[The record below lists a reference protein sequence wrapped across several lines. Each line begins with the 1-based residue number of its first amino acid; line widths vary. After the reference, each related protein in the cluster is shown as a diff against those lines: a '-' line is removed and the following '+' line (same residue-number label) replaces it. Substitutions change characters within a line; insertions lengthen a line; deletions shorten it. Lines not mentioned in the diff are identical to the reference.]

1 MAGTAVEESKEDF
14 KVLGYLPEVQ
24 SGEHLSGDSAA
35 IAKKPR
41 GTYSPEM
48 ENALR
53 VIPPKPYTDILV
65 QHYIRE
71 TNSQYYCLYPPTFLS
86 DYSAWW
92 SGKTS
97 GQPLTAEFTCL
108 LIRTCACATLFL
120 DPGVKQK
127 LEMELG
133 ESVESLSE
141 RYHHAAKQLSS
152 TIPPGKGGLTQVQ
165 QLFLTASWY
174 KAEALFVESW
184 HALSSAIHEAQ
195 ELGMHKSI
203 SKVGL
208 PEFDREMRRRLWCI
222 LYSWDWQMSLMLSR
236 PFIINSTYCSFE
248 MPNVRLESDHIE
260 ADVPS
265 PIVHIALQCQLGQ
278 ALSKIPG
285 VMGGTMT
292 PAIAVTVQQ
301 ETENWLA
308 LFPPAYRL
316 VNPDTQWDH
325 DYKYVEVQRKQLHTI
340 AYMVMLMPL
349 KPCLTSD
356 VQQDST
362 SIEKSLQ
369 PTAIDI
375 ALKLI
380 KAAHQL
386 LDCMLPINAKFHFA
400 PFTMFDTAASL
411 CSAVIH
417 DHGRCLP
424 QRDEAIGAIGVTLGT
439 LEQISQS
446 TKTAA
451 ICYSVLSKIVDK
463 LSLTQEE
470 ELILRSKSSDSPL
483 RGVKTPSDSQLTL
496 DAVPSID
503 FGINNNL
510 QPLGAHN
517 PEMYV
522 STMSDYSSL
531 EPLAPPSSD
540 LQDLFSMDL
549 GELGQIWD
557 LENLGLDFPQ
567 ALAA

>member
-1 MAGTAVEESKEDF
+1 MTGTAVEDSKEDF
-14 KVLGYLPEVQ
+14 KVLGYLPQVQ
-24 SGEHLSGDSAA
+24 SGEHMSGDSAA
-35 IAKKPR
+35 ISKKPR

-71 TNSQYYCLYPPTFLS
+71 TNSQYYCLYPPMFLR

-97 GQPLTAEFTCL
+97 GQQLTAEFTCL
-108 LIRTCACATLFL
+108 LIRTCACAALFL
-120 DPGVKQK
+120 DPGLKQK

-165 QLFLTASWY
+165 QLFLTAAWY
-174 KAEALFVESW
+174 KAEGMFVESW
-184 HALSSAIHEAQ
+184 HVLSSAIHEAQ
-195 ELGMHKSI
+195 ELGMHKSL

-208 PEFDREMRRRLWCI
+208 PEFDMEMRRRLWCI

-236 PFIINSTYCSFE
+236 PFIINNNYCSFE
-248 MPNVRLESDHIE
+248 MPNVRLESDHIA

-292 PAIAVTVQQ
+292 PAIAITVQQ
-301 ETENWLA
+301 ETEKWLA
-308 LFPPAYRL
+308 SFPPAYRL
-316 VNPDTQWDH
+316 VNPDIQWDH
-325 DYKYVEVQRKQLHTI
+325 DYNYVEVQRKQLHTI
-340 AYMVMLMPL
+340 AYLVMLMPL
-349 KPCLTSD
+349 KQCLTRD
-356 VQQDST
+356 VHQDSS

-375 ALKLI
+375 ALKLV

-386 LDCMLPINAKFHFA
+386 LECMLPLHAKFHFA
-400 PFTMFDTAASL
+400 PFAMFDTAASL
-411 CSAVIH
+411 CSAIIH
-417 DHGRCLP
+417 DHGRRLP
-424 QRDEAIGAIGVTLGT
+424 QRDEVIEAISVTLRT
-439 LEQISQS
+439 LEQITHD

-451 ICYSVLSKIVDK
+451 ICYSVLSKLVNR
-463 LSLTQEE
+463 LSLTPEE
-470 ELILRSKSSDSPL
+470 ELILRSKSSDNPPT
-483 RGVKTPSDSQLTL
+483 GVKKPSDSQLTL

-510 QPLGAHN
+510 QPLDAHS
-517 PEMYV
+517 PEMYA
-522 STMSDYSSL
+522 STMSGYSSL

-540 LQDLFSMDL
+540 LQELFNMDL

-557 LENLGLDFPQ
+557 LENLGLVFPQ
-567 ALAA
+567 A

>member
-1 MAGTAVEESKEDF
+1 MTSPMAGAAVEDGKEDF

-24 SGEHLSGDSAA
+24 SGEHMSGDSAA

-53 VIPPKPYTDILV
+53 IIPPKPYTDILV

-71 TNSQYYCLYPPTFLS
+71 TNSQYYCLYPPVFLR
-86 DYSAWW
+86 DYSTWW
-92 SGKTS
+92 SGKAS
-97 GQPLTAEFTCL
+97 GQPLTSEFTCL
-108 LIRTCACATLFL
+108 LIRTCACSALFL
-120 DPGVKQK
+120 DDEAKQK
-127 LEMELG
+127 LETELG
-133 ESVESLSE
+133 ENVESLSE
-141 RYHHAAKQLSS
+141 RYHLAAKQLSS

-165 QLFLTASWY
+165 QLFLTAAWY
-174 KAEALFVESW
+174 KAEAMFVESW

-195 ELGMHKSI
+195 ELGLHKSL

-208 PEFDREMRRRLWCI
+208 SEFDREMRRRLWCI
-222 LYSWDWQMSLMLSR
+222 LYSWDC
-236 PFIINSTYCSFE
+236 TYCSFE
-248 MPNVRLESDHIE
+248 MPNVSLESDHIE

-265 PIVHIALQCQLGQ
+265 PIVHMALQCQLGQ
-278 ALSKIPG
+278 ALSKLPG

-301 ETENWLA
+301 ETEKWLA
-308 LFPPAYRL
+308 SFPPAYRL
-316 VNPDTQWDH
+316 VDPDMQWDH

-349 KPCLTSD
+349 KQCLTRD
-356 VQQDST
+356 VHQDSS

-386 LDCMLPINAKFHFA
+386 LDSMLPLNAKFHFA

-411 CSAVIH
+411 CSAIIH

-424 QRDEAIGAIGVTLGT
+424 QRDEVIEAISVTLGT
-439 LEQISQS
+439 LEQISHS

-451 ICYSVLSKIVDK
+451 ICYSVLSKLVNK
-463 LSLTQEE
+463 VSLAPEE
-470 ELILRSKSSDSPL
+470 ESILRSKSSDSPVTEL
-483 RGVKTPSDSQLTL
+483 KTPSSD
-496 DAVPSID
+496 VPVID
-503 FGINNNL
+503 FGLNNNL
-510 QPLGAHN
+510 RPLDAHN

-522 STMSDYSSL
+522 STMSGYSSL
-531 EPLAPPSSD
+531 EPLAPASLD
-540 LQDLFSMDL
+540 LQELFNVDLA
-549 GELGQIWD
+549 ELGQIWD
-557 LENLGLDFPQ
+557 LENLGLDFSQ
-567 ALAA
+567 ALTA

>member
-1 MAGTAVEESKEDF
+1 
-14 KVLGYLPEVQ
+14 
-24 SGEHLSGDSAA
+24 
-35 IAKKPR
+35 
-41 GTYSPEM
+41 
-48 ENALR
+48 
-53 VIPPKPYTDILV
+53 
-65 QHYIRE
+65 
-71 TNSQYYCLYPPTFLS
+71 
-86 DYSAWW
+86 
-92 SGKTS
+92 
-97 GQPLTAEFTCL
+97 
-108 LIRTCACATLFL
+108 
-120 DPGVKQK
+120 
-127 LEMELG
+127 
-133 ESVESLSE
+133 
-141 RYHHAAKQLSS
+141 
-152 TIPPGKGGLTQVQ
+152 
-165 QLFLTASWY
+165 
-174 KAEALFVESW
+174 
-184 HALSSAIHEAQ
+184 
-195 ELGMHKSI
+195 
-203 SKVGL
+203 
-208 PEFDREMRRRLWCI
+208 
-222 LYSWDWQMSLMLSR
+222 MLSR

-285 VMGGTMT
+285 VMGGIMT

-301 ETENWLA
+301 ETEKWLA
-308 LFPPAYRL
+308 SFPPAYRL

-349 KPCLTSD
+349 KPCLTRD

-386 LDCMLPINAKFHFA
+386 LDCMFPLNAKFHFA

-411 CSAVIH
+411 CSAIIH

-424 QRDEAIGAIGVTLGT
+424 QRDGIIQAIGVTLGT
-439 LEQISQS
+439 LEQSSHS

-451 ICYSVLSKIVDK
+451 ICYSVLSKLVDK
-463 LSLTQEE
+463 LSLTPEE

-510 QPLGAHN
+510 QPLGAN
-517 PEMYV
+517 NSEMFV
-522 STMSDYSSL
+522 PTMPGYSSL
-531 EPLAPPSSD
+531 EPLAPPSSG
-540 LQDLFSMDL
+540 LQELFNVDL

-567 ALAA
+567 ALTA

>member
-1 MAGTAVEESKEDF
+1 MTGTAVEDSKEDF

-24 SGEHLSGDSAA
+24 SGEHMSGDSAA
-35 IAKKPR
+35 ISEKPR

-53 VIPPKPYTDILV
+53 VILPKPYT
-65 QHYIRE
+65 
-71 TNSQYYCLYPPTFLS
+71 
-86 DYSAWW
+86 A
-92 SGKTS
+92 
-97 GQPLTAEFTCL
+97 
-108 LIRTCACATLFL
+108 LFL
-120 DPGVKQK
+120 GPGVKQK
-127 LEMELG
+127 LEIELG

-165 QLFLTASWY
+165 QLFLTAAWY
-174 KAEALFVESW
+174 KADGMFVESW

-195 ELGMHKSI
+195 ELGMHKSL

-208 PEFDREMRRRLWCI
+208 PEFDMEMRRRLWCI

-236 PFIINSTYCSFE
+236 PFIINSNYCSFE
-248 MPNVRLESDHIE
+248 MPNVRLEGDHNE

-292 PAIAVTVQQ
+292 PAIAITVQQ
-301 ETENWLA
+301 ETEKWLA
-308 LFPPAYRL
+308 SFPPAYRL
-316 VNPDTQWDH
+316 VNPDMQWDH
-325 DYKYVEVQRKQLHTI
+325 DYKYVEVQRKQLHAI
-340 AYMVMLMPL
+340 AYLVMLMPL
-349 KPCLTSD
+349 KQCLTRD
-356 VQQDST
+356 VHQDDS

-386 LDCMLPINAKFHFA
+386 LDCMLPLNAKFHFA
-400 PFTMFDTAASL
+400 PFAMFDTAASL

-417 DHGRCLP
+417 DHGRRLP
-424 QRDEAIGAIGVTLGT
+424 QRDEVIEAISVTLGT
-439 LEQISQS
+439 LEQITHN

-451 ICYSVLSKIVDK
+451 ICYSVLSKLVNR
-463 LSLTQEE
+463 LSLTPEE
-470 ELILRSKSSDSPL
+470 ELILHSKSSDNPL
-483 RGVKTPSDSQLTL
+483 TGVKPSDSHLTL
-496 DAVPSID
+496 GAVPSID

-510 QPLGAHN
+510 QPLDADS
-517 PEMYV
+517 PEMYA
-522 STMSDYSSL
+522 STMSSYSSL

-540 LQDLFSMDL
+540 FQELFNMDL
-549 GELGQIWD
+549 GELDQIWD

-567 ALAA
+567 ALTA

>member
-1 MAGTAVEESKEDF
+1 
-14 KVLGYLPEVQ
+14 
-24 SGEHLSGDSAA
+24 
-35 IAKKPR
+35 
-41 GTYSPEM
+41 
-48 ENALR
+48 
-53 VIPPKPYTDILV
+53 
-65 QHYIRE
+65 
-71 TNSQYYCLYPPTFLS
+71 
-86 DYSAWW
+86 
-92 SGKTS
+92 
-97 GQPLTAEFTCL
+97 
-108 LIRTCACATLFL
+108 
-120 DPGVKQK
+120 
-127 LEMELG
+127 
-133 ESVESLSE
+133 
-141 RYHHAAKQLSS
+141 
-152 TIPPGKGGLTQVQ
+152 
-165 QLFLTASWY
+165 
-174 KAEALFVESW
+174 
-184 HALSSAIHEAQ
+184 
-195 ELGMHKSI
+195 
-203 SKVGL
+203 
-208 PEFDREMRRRLWCI
+208 
-222 LYSWDWQMSLMLSR
+222 
-236 PFIINSTYCSFE
+236 
-248 MPNVRLESDHIE
+248 
-260 ADVPS
+260 
-265 PIVHIALQCQLGQ
+265 
-278 ALSKIPG
+278 
-285 VMGGTMT
+285 
-292 PAIAVTVQQ
+292 
-301 ETENWLA
+301 
-308 LFPPAYRL
+308 
-316 VNPDTQWDH
+316 
-325 DYKYVEVQRKQLHTI
+325 VQRKQLHTI